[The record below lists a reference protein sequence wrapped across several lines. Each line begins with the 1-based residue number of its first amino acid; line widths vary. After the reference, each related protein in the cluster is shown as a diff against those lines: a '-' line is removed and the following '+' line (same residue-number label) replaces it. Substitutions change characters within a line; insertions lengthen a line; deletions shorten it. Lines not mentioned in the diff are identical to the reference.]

1 METDVNTSA
10 DASPVDDTNKLESA
24 PEQQP
29 SLDKHSEII
38 SLSENSNNE
47 NREKELLERGER
59 EDPSASTSAA
69 TDSAPQGYEKDIT
82 YNSKGTAIYTDP
94 KTKCQYEFDTVKN
107 EWLPVKDGNDGTATS
122 QSESVNSNP
131 YENEHYRWCTE
142 TNQWIAKENQNVLEN
157 EFYKW
162 DAVQN
167 QWIPKTQGSDVS
179 TNIVDGV
186 HTYTDK
192 DGATFF
198 WDDKKNA
205 WFPKIDDDFM
215 ARYQMNYGFVDNSS
229 GDVRKDSENVKVEES
244 LEDNDGNGENGE
256 TKPKPSNKRKNQPE
270 ALQWFEL
277 PPEQNTKVYV
287 SNLPTD
293 VTEEEFIEIM
303 SKCGMIFRDPST
315 NKMKIK
321 LYAEADGQLKGDGL
335 CHYIR
340 VESVDLALKLLD
352 GSDIRGKKISVQLA
366 KFQMRGE
373 YNPTLKPKK
382 KKKDKEKLKKMQEKL
397 LDWRPEKMRGE
408 RAKHERIVIIK
419 NLFTPELFDAEV
431 HLIIDY
437 QKDLREECSKCGTVR
452 KVVIFDRHPEGVAQ
466 INMGDPEEA
475 DLVVEMMNKRYFG
488 KRQLTAE
495 LYDGKT
501 NYKIHE
507 TKEELE
513 KRLSNWDQFLE
524 DENKKEKNVA
534 EADVD
539 SLDNE

>member
-1 METDVNTSA
+1 METDVCTAPDKCPTDNTTTLDSGT
-10 DASPVDDTNKLESA
+10 SNI
-24 PEQQP
+24 
-29 SLDKHSEII
+29 LDKHSEII

-47 NREKELLERGER
+47 NREKELLERG
-59 EDPSASTSAA
+59 DDVSGVDTSASAS
-69 TDSAPQGYEKDIT
+69 DYKGYEKDIV
-82 YNSKGTAIYTDP
+82 YNDKGIAVYTDP
-94 KTKCQYEFDTVKN
+94 KTKCQYEFDTGKN
-107 EWLPVKDGNDGTATS
+107 EWIPVKDGNSSAANEPETT
-122 QSESVNSNP
+122 SNP

-142 TNQWIAKENQNVLEN
+142 TNQWVAKESKNVLEN

-167 QWIPKTQGSDVS
+167 QWIPKTQGSEVS

-215 ARYQMNYGFVDNSS
+215 AMYQMNYGFVDNTAAS
-229 GDVRKDSENVKVEES
+229 KESEIEKES
-244 LEDNDGNGENGE
+244 KPQQSTTAENGDSDK
-256 TKPKPSNKRKNQPE
+256 KPTNKRKNQQE
-270 ALQWFEL
+270 AVQWFEL

-287 SNLPTD
+287 SNLPD
-293 VTEEEFIEIM
+293 DITEEEFIELM
-303 SKCGMIFRDPST
+303 SKCGMIFRDPGS
-315 NKMKIK
+315 NKLKVK
-321 LYAEADGQLKGDGL
+321 LYTEPDGQLKGDAL

-340 VESVDLALKLLD
+340 VESVDLALNLLD
-352 GSDIRGKKISVQLA
+352 GSDFRGKPIKVQRA
-366 KFQMRGE
+366 KFEMRGE
-373 YNPTLKPKK
+373 YNPSLKPKK

-397 LDWRPEKMRGE
+397 LDWRPEQMRGE
-408 RAKHERIVIIK
+408 RSKHERIVIIK
-419 NLFTPELFDAEV
+419 NLFTPELFDTEV

-437 QKDLREECSKCGTVR
+437 QRDLREECSKCGTVR
-452 KVVIFDRHPEGVAQ
+452 KVVLFDRHPEGVAQ
-466 INMGDPEEA
+466 VNMGDPEEA
-475 DLVVEMMNKRYFG
+475 DLVVQMMDKRFFG

-501 NYKIHE
+501 NYKINE
-507 TKEELE
+507 TKEEME
-513 KRLSNWDQFLE
+513 KRLSKWDQFLE

-534 EADVD
+534 DANVD

>member
-10 DASPVDDTNKLESA
+10 DESVADNASQLESVQ
-24 PEQQP
+24 EQP
-29 SLDKHSEII
+29 VVLDKHSEII

-47 NREKELLERGER
+47 NREKELLERR
-59 EDPSASTSAA
+59 ESSDPSASTSA
-69 TDSAPQGYEKDIT
+69 DSENQEYEKYVT

-94 KTKCQYEFDTVKN
+94 KTKCQYEFDAVKN
-107 EWLPVKDGNDGTATS
+107 EWIPVTEGSDGVAAS
-122 QSESVNSNP
+122 QSESVNSSA
-131 YENEHYRWCTE
+131 YENEHYKWCAE
-142 TNQWIAKENQNVLEN
+142 TNQWIAKENASALEN

-162 DAVQN
+162 DPVQN
-167 QWIPKTQGSDVS
+167 QWIPKAQGSEVS
-179 TNIVDGV
+179 TSSVDGV

-192 DGATFF
+192 DGAIFF

-215 ARYQMNYGFVDNSS
+215 AIYQMNYGFVDNTTSDAPK
-229 GDVRKDSENVKVEES
+229 DVEVVNVKDSVEE
-244 LEDNDGNGENGE
+244 EEEEAQNGE
-256 TKPKPSNKRKNQPE
+256 TKAKPSNKRKNQQEPV
-270 ALQWFEL
+270 QWFEL

-287 SNLPTD
+287 SNLPD
-293 VTEEEFIEIM
+293 DITEEEFTEIM
-303 SKCGMIFRDPST
+303 SKCGMIFRDPGS

-335 CHYIR
+335 CHYLR
-340 VESVDLALKLLD
+340 VESVDLALSLLD
-352 GSDIRGKKISVQLA
+352 GSDVRGKKIKVQVA
-366 KFQMRGE
+366 KFEMRGE

-408 RAKHERIVIIK
+408 RAKHERIVILK
-419 NLFTPELFDAEV
+419 NLFTPELFDSEV

-466 INMGDPEEA
+466 INMGDPDEA
-475 DLVVEMMNKRYFG
+475 DLVVQMMDKRYFG

-495 LYDGKT
+495 LHDGKT

-507 TKEELE
+507 TKEEKE

-524 DENKKEKNVA
+524 DENKKEKIVA
-534 EADVD
+534 DENVD

>member
-1 METDVNTSA
+1 METDVNTSTAEKLPDNTSKA
-10 DASPVDDTNKLESA
+10 DSVQ
-24 PEQQP
+24 EQP
-29 SLDKHSEII
+29 IALDKHSEII

-47 NREKELLERGER
+47 NREKELLEHGE
-59 EDPSASTSAA
+59 PSDTNASTSA
-69 TDSAPQGYEKDIT
+69 DGVSQEYEKDIT
-82 YNSKGTAIYTDP
+82 YNNKGVAIYTDP
-94 KTKCQYEFDTVKN
+94 KTKCQYEFDTEKN
-107 EWLPVKDGNDGTATS
+107 EWLPVQGGKDI
-122 QSESVNSNP
+122 QSESANSSS
-131 YENEHYRWCTE
+131 YENEHYRWCAE

-162 DAVQN
+162 DSDQN
-167 QWIPKTQGSDVS
+167 QWIPKIQGSEVS
-179 TNIVDGV
+179 TNIVDGL

-205 WFPKIDDDFM
+205 WFPKIDDNFM
-215 ARYQMNYGFVDNSS
+215 AIYQMNYGFVDNTSS
-229 GDVRKDSENVKVEES
+229 DMRKDDEIVKPNDS
-244 LEDNDGNGENGE
+244 LEEEAENGD
-256 TKPKPSNKRKNQPE
+256 TKTKQSNKRKNQQE

-277 PPEQNTKVYV
+277 PAEQNTKVYV
-287 SNLPTD
+287 SNLPD
-293 VTEEEFIEIM
+293 DITEEEFTDLM
-303 SKCGMIFRDPST
+303 SKCGMIFRDPGS
-315 NKMKIK
+315 NKLKIK

-352 GSDIRGKKISVQLA
+352 GSDIRGKKIKVQRA
-366 KFQMRGE
+366 KFEMRGE

-397 LDWRPEKMRGE
+397 LDWRPEQMRGE
-408 RAKHERIVIIK
+408 RSKHERIVIIK
-419 NLFTPELFDAEV
+419 NLFTPELFDSEV

-437 QKDLREECSKCGTVR
+437 QKDLREECGKCGTVR

-466 INMGDPEEA
+466 INMADPDEA
-475 DLVVEMMNKRYFG
+475 DLVVQMMDKRYFG

-501 NYKIHE
+501 NYKINE
-507 TKEELE
+507 TKEEME
-513 KRLSNWDQFLE
+513 KRLSKWDQFLE

-534 EADVD
+534 DANVD